1 MNNSRCKNQT
11 GNRWRYLKA
20 EPSHTGHIKK
30 GFYSSRN
37 LIDKILH
44 MILDV
49 EILSICV
56 LLSIEYIAS

>member
-1 MNNSRCKNQT
+1 MTVFKRRT
-11 GNRWRYLKA
+11 FPHWPY
-20 EPSHTGHIKK
+20 KK

-49 EILSICV
+49 EILNICV
-56 LLSIEYIAS
+56 LLSIDNIGLAS